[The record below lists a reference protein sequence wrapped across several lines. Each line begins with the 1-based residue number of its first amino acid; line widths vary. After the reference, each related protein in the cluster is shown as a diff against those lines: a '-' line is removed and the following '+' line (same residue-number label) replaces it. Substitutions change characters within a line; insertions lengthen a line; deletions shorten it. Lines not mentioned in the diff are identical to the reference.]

1 MLPLEKP
8 QESSNM
14 PFHIT
19 ERNNFIRIFRIPNE
33 FPSDFCFGGGHP
45 VNFQLLDWFNP
56 IPQEDLGSDKI
67 KTLTEEEMQK
77 HREAI
82 REFIKVKNYYDPEF
96 KFLAL
101 SDYSDVF
108 LI

>member
-1 MLPLEKP
+1 MTF
-8 QESSNM
+8 N
-14 PFHIT
+14 IT
-19 ERNNFIRIFRIPNE
+19 ERNNFTRIFRIPNE

-45 VNFQLLDWFNP
+45 VNFQLVDWFNP
-56 IPQEDLGSDKI
+56 IPQEELWSGKV
-67 KTLTEEEMQK
+67 KNLTEEELAK

-96 KFLAL
+96 KLLAM
-101 SDYSDVF
+101 SDYGDVF

>member
-1 MLPLEKP
+1 MKT
-8 QESSNM
+8 QV
-14 PFHIT
+14 T
-19 ERNNFIRIFRIPNE
+19 ETNNFIRIFRIPNQ

-45 VNFQLLDWFNP
+45 VNFQIVDWFNP
-56 IPQEDLGSDKI
+56 IPQEELWSGKT
-67 KTLTEEEMQK
+67 KTLSEKELEEY
-77 HREAI
+77 RGSI

-101 SDYSDVF
+101 CDYGDVF

>member
-1 MLPLEKP
+1 MKQTQVTEK
-8 QESSNM
+8 
-14 PFHIT
+14 
-19 ERNNFIRIFRIPNE
+19 NNFMRIFRIPNQ

-45 VNFQLLDWFNP
+45 VNFQIVDWFNP
-56 IPQEDLGSDKI
+56 IPQEELWSGKT
-67 KTLTEEEMQK
+67 KTLSEKELEEY
-77 HREAI
+77 RGGI

-101 SDYSDVF
+101 SDYDDVF